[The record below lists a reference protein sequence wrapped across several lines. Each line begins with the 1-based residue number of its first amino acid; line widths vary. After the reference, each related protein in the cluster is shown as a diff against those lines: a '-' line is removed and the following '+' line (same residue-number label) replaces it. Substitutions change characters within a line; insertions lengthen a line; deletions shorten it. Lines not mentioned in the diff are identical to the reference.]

1 MSSKLDLTD
10 CLIIHL
16 ERSLERKRQVKK
28 LTKKPPYR
36 TTVIEAVDGGKPN
49 KDLSKSY
56 ISRIFRL
63 IIHLACA

>member
-1 MSSKLDLTD
+1 MSSELHLTD

-28 LTKKPPYR
+28 LTKKLPFR

-49 KDLSKSY
+49 KVIHQEY
-56 ISRIFRL
+56 FAP